1 MEINLSTT
9 LPEVGS
15 IVAPHGLLGIVA
27 TFGDIF
33 SYVRADHTLDP
44 RWETD
49 FLATVALPFSLSLS
63 WDMSRS
69 VDRIRCHTLL
79 AGTLAQVFENIQ
91 SAGLR
96 SKITSFGGCYSFR
109 PQRTGTKL
117 SAHCWG
123 IAIDLNPESNEQGTA
138 GTMDRGIISAFEQ
151 AGFTWGGGWEGRSRD
166 PMHIQIC
173 TGY

>member
-1 MEINLSTT
+1 MSTN

-15 IVAPHGLLGIVA
+15 VVAPRGLQGIVA

-33 SYVRADHTLDP
+33 SYVRSDHTLDS

-49 FLATVALPFSLSLS
+49 SLATVALPFSLSLS
-63 WDMSRS
+63 WDKSRS
-69 VDRIRCHTLL
+69 VDRIRCHKVL
-79 AGTLAQVFENIQ
+79 AGTFAQVFRSIQ
-91 SAGLR
+91 SSGLQ

-109 PQRTGTKL
+109 PQRTGTRL

-138 GTMDRGIISAFEQ
+138 GTMDPGIISAFEQ
-151 AGFTWGGGWEGRSRD
+151 AGFTWGGGWECRSRD
-166 PMHIQIC
+166 PMHFQFC